1 MEGKIHERMPL
12 VRLAVCL
19 MAGIVVGE
27 HLSGQL
33 PWLLVLAGMVG
44 GTYIVALAL

>member
-19 MAGIVVGE
+19 MVGIVIGE
-27 HLSGQL
+27 QL
-33 PWLLVLAGMVG
+33 TGSIMWLLVLAGMVG
-44 GTYIVALAL
+44 GTSR